1 MALTTE
7 TIELKILDLEGFKNL
22 SDALAQWAK
31 EMKSATH
38 LIGAELAL
46 LNAAVKLAS
55 EEPTPTLD

>member
-22 SDALAQWAK
+22 SDALAQWAE

-55 EEPTPTLD
+55 EEHTPTLD

>member
-1 MALTTE
+1 MTLTTE

-22 SDALAQWAK
+22 SDALAQWAE